1 MSDTS
6 FKNKRVRSAFWCVFI
21 GVVVL
26 LTPFF
31 IVQAFGSSWE
41 EGFETYPTGYLTDN
55 PKWSDQPSIYYFVS
69 DDKEDVLFGSKAGK
83 IENFTTNFPNII
95 FNPSQD
101 VSSGIKFYEFSLKP
115 RYWTPTYY
123 SEFKVH
129 LWDNVDAHIG
139 IELKNDKEES
149 NTFDVWLRGYRF
161 DCDTLEYIAGD
172 LEWGQILKD
181 DWITFYLRGDFDD
194 RIIEITSDELEG
206 KHCMWFNYERTSTTL
221 KKIKIF
227 GGLYSKI
234 AFDYFNISE
243 VCELGFCKYCQIYET
258 CIEAGCFWDYDPSYY
273 ALFGTS
279 GFCIEPYTPEEEQCG
294 SFYKCQF
301 CMTQETCEAELN
313 CEWLDRGFGE
323 KCYMK
328 TPEIPPEQVA
338 WEVPDLEDCSGL
350 TGVEKWLCEIKN
362 FVAGIFMPTQ
372 TALDKLHRTLGN
384 FNQKFPFNYIGALNV
399 FFTDVKN
406 SLDEEKEIPITIL
419 GEESNVSFVFWS
431 ELATIGGVAET
442 LKNIVIDFT
451 SVIIFLAWFVWL
463 ISVIRRFF

>member
-1 MSDTS
+1 M
-6 FKNKRVRSAFWCVFI
+6 
-21 GVVVL
+21 GVLIL

-31 IVQAFGSSWE
+31 IVRAFGSSWE
-41 EGFETYPTGYLTDN
+41 EGFEEYPTGYLSDN

-69 DDKEDVLFGSKAGK
+69 DDEEDVFTGSKAGK
-83 IENFTTNFPNII
+83 IEVYNTNFPEII
-95 FNPSQD
+95 FNPNQD
-101 VSSGIKFYEFSLKP
+101 KNTGVGHYTFVLKP
-115 RYWTPTYY
+115 RYWTSGFFGYLN
-123 SEFKVH
+123 FKFSDTENAWFSVG
-129 LWDNVDAHIG
+129 LTNNKDTTD
-139 IELKNDKEES
+139 
-149 NTFDVWLRGYRF
+149 TFDVDLSGYFF
-161 DCDTLEYIAGD
+161 DCDTLEGIGYSDPKTI
-172 LEWGQILKD
+172 GQISKD
-181 DWITFYLRGDFDD
+181 DWIIFRLRGDFDD
-194 RIIEITSDELEG
+194 KIVEITTDETEG
-206 KHCMWFNYERTSTTL
+206 KYCMWFNSERTSSTL
-221 KKIKIF
+221 TKLELRGFKAKIT
-227 GGLYSKI
+227 
-234 AFDYFNISE
+234 FDYFIVPE
-243 VCELGFCKYCQIYET
+243 VCELGTCKYCQSYET
-258 CIEAGCFWDYDPSYY
+258 CMEAGCFWDYDPSYY

-328 TPEIPPEQVA
+328 TPEMPPEQVE
-338 WEVPDLEDCSGL
+338 WEVPDLEDCSEL
-350 TGVEKWLCEIKN
+350 TGVEMWLCEIKN

-384 FNQKFPFNYIGALNV
+384 FNQKFPFNYIGALNI
-399 FFTDVKN
+399 FFADVKN

-431 ELATIGGVAET
+431 EVATIGGVAES

-463 ISVIRRFF
+463 ISVIKRFF

>member
-1 MSDTS
+1 L
-6 FKNKRVRSAFWCVFI
+6 
-21 GVVVL
+21 GVLIL

-31 IVQAFGSSWE
+31 IVQAFGDSWQ
-41 EGFETYPTGYLTDN
+41 EGFEEYPTGYLTDN
-55 PKWSDQPSIYYFVS
+55 PKWSDQTSIYYFVS
-69 DDKEDVLFGSKAGK
+69 DDEEDVLFGSKAGK
-83 IENFTTNFPNII
+83 IENFTTNFPVIW

-101 VSSGIKFYEFSLKP
+101 VSSGVNYYEFSLKP
-115 RYWTPTYY
+115 RYWTSSYY
-123 SEFKVH
+123 SEFKVAF
-129 LWDNVDAHIG
+129 WDNVNAHIN
-139 IELKNDKEES
+139 IELKNDKEVS
-149 NTFDVWLRGYRF
+149 NTFDVWLRGHRF
-161 DCDTLEYIAGD
+161 DCDTLEPLAGD

-181 DWITFYLRGDFDD
+181 DWITFYLKGDFDD
-194 RIIEITSDELEG
+194 RIMEITSDELEE
-206 KHCMWFNYERTSTTL
+206 KHCFWFNVERTSTTL
-221 KKIKIF
+221 KKIKVL

-234 AFDYFNISE
+234 AFDYFKITE
-243 VCELGFCKYCQIYET
+243 VCALGTCKYCQIYET
-258 CIEAGCFWDYDPSYY
+258 CMEAGCFWDYDPSYY

-301 CMTQETCEAELN
+301 CMSQETCEAELN

-328 TPEIPPEQVA
+328 TPEIPPEQVE
-338 WEVPDLEDCSGL
+338 WEVPDLEDCSEL
-350 TGVEKWLCEIKN
+350 TGVEMWLCEIKN

-399 FFTDVKN
+399 FFADVKN

-431 ELATIGGVAET
+431 EVATIGGVAES

-463 ISVIRRFF
+463 ISVIKRFF